1 MCRRSGFKGEGK
13 LGGRGG
19 DFWGWW
25 RGELGLDFGLEFEEL
40 LLFGLEG
47 ERVIERGFGGEGVT

>member
-1 MCRRSGFKGEGK
+1 MDLRGRFGEFWG
-13 LGGRGG
+13 
-19 DFWGWW
+19 WGWW

-47 ERVIERGFGGEGVT
+47 EGVIERGFGGEGVT